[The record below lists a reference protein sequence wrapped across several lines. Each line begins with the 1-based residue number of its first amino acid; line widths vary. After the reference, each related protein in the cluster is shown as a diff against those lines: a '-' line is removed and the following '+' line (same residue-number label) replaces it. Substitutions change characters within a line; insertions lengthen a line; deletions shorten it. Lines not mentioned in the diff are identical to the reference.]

1 LGSKAAPNNAAAR
14 WDAVVVGSGVAGLA
28 AAAEAAG
35 HGLSVVVLE
44 AEPEPGGA
52 SVISRA
58 GCCLVGTPLQEA
70 CGVEDTVELALDDWS
85 RAGGESADLSWA
97 ARYLADSR
105 SEVFAWCEEL
115 GVTWSQLRREEGNSR
130 PRWHLPDGGG
140 PAVITALLA
149 RCRSLGVGIRTSS
162 PVTRILSAD
171 GRALGVEV
179 QADGRLR
186 HIAADTTVI
195 CTGGFTSNRD
205 MLLRHAP
212 ALAGMTRFLCGGAPA
227 ARGRGHAML
236 LAAGAAFAPLG
247 RLWMYPVGT
256 PDPADPSGVRGLVVR
271 DVRSEIWVNRDGERF
286 GDEDLRGGITG
297 MAALLAQPG
306 QTAWGIFDAR
316 QAARLTLLNDASYG
330 SPFMT
335 SAEGRARFWRT
346 SGHAWRAA
354 SIAGLAAATGLPPVS
369 LAASVG
375 SYNGCIRSGLT
386 REPGFGRELAGL
398 EPISEPPFCAVQYF
412 PLAQKN
418 LAGVRTDAAGQVLGI
433 DGRKIAG
440 LYAAGEV
447 AGMAGGCINGEG
459 AIEGTMFGPSLYSG
473 RLAGRAA
480 AGAGG
485 LPTLTVQKAKWSNGL
500 TNCKESRC
508 ASQ

>member
-1 LGSKAAPNNAAAR
+1 LGGKAAPNNTAAR
-14 WDAVVVGSGVAGLA
+14 WDVVVVGSGVAGLA

-35 HGLSVVVLE
+35 RGLRVVVLE
-44 AEPEPGGA
+44 AEPGPGGA

-58 GCCLVGTPLQEA
+58 GCCLVGTPLQQA
-70 CGVEDTVELALDDWS
+70 CGIEDAVELALDDWR
-85 RAGGESADLSWA
+85 RAGGQSADLGWA

-105 SEVFAWCEEL
+105 SEVFGWCEEL

-130 PRWHLPDGGG
+130 PRWHLPEGGG
-140 PAVITALLA
+140 PAVIGALLA
-149 RCRSLGVGIRTSS
+149 RCRSLGVAIRTSS
-162 PVTRILSAD
+162 PVTRILTAD
-171 GRALGVEV
+171 ARALGVEV
-179 QADGRLR
+179 QAGGRSGQIL
-186 HIAADTTVI
+186 AAATVI

-212 ALAGMTRFLCGGAPA
+212 ALAGLTRFLCGGAPA
-227 ARGRGHAML
+227 ARGRGHAL
-236 LAAGAAFAPLG
+236 LEAAGAAFAPLG
-247 RLWMYPVGT
+247 HLWMYPVGT
-256 PDPADPSGVRGLVVR
+256 PDPADPSGARGLVVR
-271 DVRSEIWVNRDGERF
+271 DLRSEIWVNSDGERF

-316 QAARLTLLNDASYG
+316 HAARLTLLNDASYG
-330 SPFMT
+330 SPFLT

-346 SGHAWRAA
+346 SRHAWRAA
-354 SIAGLAAATGLPPVS
+354 SIAGLACAIGLPAAAI
-369 LAASVG
+369 AASVDG
-375 SYNGCIRSGLT
+375 YNAAIGSGLT
-386 REPGFGRELAGL
+386 HEPGFGRELAGL

-418 LAGVRTDAAGQVLGI
+418 LGGVRTDAVGQVMGA
-433 DGRKIAG
+433 DGHKIAG

-447 AGMAGGCINGEG
+447 AGMAGGCINGQG

-473 RLAGRAA
+473 RLAGQAV
-480 AGAGG
+480 
-485 LPTLTVQKAKWSNGL
+485 LTVQKSKWSNGL

>member
-1 LGSKAAPNNAAAR
+1 LSGKAAPNNAAER
-14 WDAVVVGSGVAGLA
+14 CDAVVVGSGVAGLA

-35 HGLSVVVLE
+35 RGLRVVVLE

-70 CGVEDTVELALDDWS
+70 CGVEDTVELALADWS

-105 SEVFAWCEEL
+105 SEVFGWCEEL
-115 GVTWSQLRREEGNSR
+115 GVTWSQLRLEEGNSR

-140 PAVITALLA
+140 AAVIAALLA
-149 RCRSLGVGIRTSS
+149 RCRSLGVAIRTSS
-162 PVTRILSAD
+162 PVTRILCAD
-171 GRALGVEV
+171 GHALGVEV
-179 QADGRLR
+179 QASGRPHQIL
-186 HIAADTTVI
+186 AGATVV
-195 CTGGFTSNRD
+195 CAGGFTGNRQ

-212 ALAGMTRFLCGGAPA
+212 ALAGMARFLCGGAPA
-227 ARGRGHAML
+227 ALGRGHAIL
-236 LAAGAAFAPLG
+236 QAAGAAFAPLG
-247 RLWMYPVGT
+247 HLWMYPVGT
-256 PDPADPSGVRGLVVR
+256 PDPADPSGSRGLVVR
-271 DVRSEIWVNRDGERF
+271 DVRSEIWVNSHGERF

-330 SPFMT
+330 SPFVT

-346 SGHAWRAA
+346 SGHAWQAA
-354 SIAGLAAATGLPPVS
+354 SIAGLAAAAGLPPGAV
-369 LAASVG
+369 AASVD
-375 SYNGCIRSGLT
+375 SYNACIGSGLT

-418 LAGVRTDAAGQVLGI
+418 LGGVRTDAAGQVLGA

-447 AGMAGGCINGEG
+447 AGMAGGCINGAG

-473 RLAGRAA
+473 RIAGQAA
-480 AGAGG
+480 ASGRIAAPAPAAVGG
-485 LPTLTVQKAKWSNGL
+485 LPLLTGEKA
-500 TNCKESRC
+500 
-508 ASQ
+508 